1 MDVVFHRRAQ
11 RCVDQ
16 AVTRER
22 VVAGK
27 TVRHDGDGKVPAA
40 AACAGVSGVPLAV
53 VHHLQVRRRE
63 RFAQLRLDGGDA
75 VPVQGSTLRKGCTLT
90 SRYTPASM

>member
-1 MDVVFHRRAQ
+1 MDVVFHRRTQ
-11 RCVDQ
+11 RRVDQ

-53 VHHLQVRRRE
+53 VHHLEVFRRE
-63 RFAQLRLDGGDA
+63 CLAQACLDRADA
-75 VPVQGSTLRKGCTLT
+75 VRVQGSTLRKGCTLT
-90 SRYTPASM
+90 SRYTPALR